1 MLPLL
6 RISCARRALTP
17 LCGHA
22 SPRSSSSAQGAQVT
36 PSCLPFTSWVL
47 RMERDL
53 VVLLSLQCEDG
64 GWEPSWVY
72 KYSSLGLKLQAR
84 KPWPQDRVY
93 PQCHHRF
100 VFQSHL
106 FKRGKRPGLGLVS

>member
-17 LCGHA
+17 PCGHA

-72 KYSSLGLKLQAR
+72 KHSSLGLKLGNSGLMTALTLNAITALYS
-84 KPWPQDRVY
+84 RVI
-93 PQCHHRF
+93 C
-100 VFQSHL
+100 L
-106 FKRGKRPGLGLVS
+106 RGASALG